1 MSTVRHVN
9 GDGSHLAPSVMSVN
23 RIQQRELFDDD
34 DDDDDNRA
42 SAARAAG
49 DNDNDDVTDDDVC
62 ILSSPA
68 HSSSTS
74 RCCVDNSFRNIV
86 TMALLTLVN
95 LLNYMD
101 RFSVAGTFWP
111 FFSYRVHI
119 GVARWLSGRASDL
132 RSKSRGFEARPR
144 RCCATTLGKLF
155 TPYCLCH
162 LSPSSIIW
170 YQLKLGSKQA

>member
-23 RIQQRELFDDD
+23 RIQQRELF

-111 FFSYRVHI
+111 FFSFFSPI
-119 GVARWLSGRASDL
+119 GCTSGWRGGLVVGRQTCDL
-132 RSKSRGFEARPR
+132 RVA
-144 RCCATTLGKLF
+144 
-155 TPYCLCH
+155 
-162 LSPSSIIW
+162 
-170 YQLKLGSKQA
+170 GSKPGHDAAA